1 MVSPKVHSKSRYKFA
16 KVESGN
22 NLLSDVDPENR
33 IVPFA
38 ASPDEPVSSGP
49 SSSRESTTSAQIFSL
64 LDQIRALDKEI
75 DEARI
80 EKIAAI
86 KKALADGTYHV
97 SADEVARKILD
108 HLLEP

>member
-1 MVSPKVHSKSRYKFA
+1 
-16 KVESGN
+16 
-22 NLLSDVDPENR
+22 LSDLDPEHR
-33 IVPFA
+33 VVPFG
-38 ASPDEPVSSGP
+38 ASPDEPVSSDP
-49 SSSRESTTSAQIFSL
+49 SSSRESTTAAQIFAL

-97 SADEVARKILD
+97 SPDEVARKILD
-108 HLLEP
+108 HLLDP